1 MFSHTSNISI
11 LKVWWKTWKI
21 NAQNSNR
28 MNGEREMGEN
38 RLINFYITL
47 KDKQTFRKC
56 LLWCQKWW
64 LLSNS
69 NRLTYV
75 AAKRCEWRLFIRW
88 YFFLRVNEIFYK
100 KKVRRSS
107 NFVNEQFWIVF
118 FSRHFARLSLSR
130 INWSGRD
137 GPKQSQNWTVLIDA
151 RKAKNQMK
159 NWKHWYWFIYSMPF
173 KLANIYFILVHRSF
187 IQSHRNVALAL
198 II

>member
-1 MFSHTSNISI
+1 
-11 LKVWWKTWKI
+11 
-21 NAQNSNR
+21 
-28 MNGEREMGEN
+28 MGEN

-75 AAKRCEWRLFIRW
+75 RGKTMRRKVVHSMI
-88 YFFLRVNEIFYK
+88 FFSPCKWNILQ

-107 NFVNEQFWIVF
+107 NFVNDQFWIVF